1 MDKREACE
9 IIEKQLW
16 KEIILVA
23 ESMQKANA
31 MSNQDMDRLDKLYHT
46 LKDKG
51 TVEAMYEA
59 KEYEDGGMSGTN
71 QNGNGMSGYRGRA
84 MNGRFVSRDSSYS
97 DGYRQGYS
105 EAMNQMQGPYYNG
118 EPRRW

>member
-16 KEIILVA
+16 KEITLIG
-23 ESMQKANA
+23 ESIQKANA
-31 MSNQDMDRLDKLYHT
+31 MSNQDMERLDKLYHT
-46 LKDKG
+46 LKDKY
-51 TVEAMYEA
+51 TVEAMHEA
-59 KEYEDGGMSGTN
+59 QEYEDGMSGTN

-84 MNGRFVSRDSSYS
+84 MNGRFVSRDASYS

-105 EAMNQMQGPYYNG
+105 EAMSQMQGPYYNG